1 MSYLESPDDRILQED
16 LEVIADSRLPFE
28 KLKNASVLVTGATG
42 LVGVSLVRALLC
54 INRKRHL
61 NIQILAMIRNR
72 EKAEKIYGDLLKRE
86 ELKMIVG
93 DINQKI
99 EIEECVDYIIHCAS
113 VTASKMMVSQP
124 VETLITSVGG
134 TKNLLDLAS
143 EKNAQSFVYVSSMEM
158 YGSFEQADQDHREGS
173 GVYRSIEDSQ

>member
-99 EIEECVDYIIHCAS
+99 EIE
-113 VTASKMMVSQP
+113 
-124 VETLITSVGG
+124 
-134 TKNLLDLAS
+134 
-143 EKNAQSFVYVSSMEM
+143 
-158 YGSFEQADQDHREGS
+158 
-173 GVYRSIEDSQ
+173 